1 MQYFFFF
8 SFQSVLWFN
17 IGSVDSFE
25 RNLENAQIDMNVEPP
40 NFVPVIYKTELE
52 AASITGILPTLLI
65 IGNFFIYLYSS
76 DNMQFMCF

>member
-1 MQYFFFF
+1 
-8 SFQSVLWFN
+8 VLWFN

-25 RNLENAQIDMNVEPP
+25 RNLENAQIEMNVEPP

-65 IGNFFIYLYSS
+65 IGNAYLLAYVLAYVIAFNLC
-76 DNMQFMCF
+76 DMEDD